1 MVADERQKALEA
13 LTELALEAAGPGD
26 YTIKQYG
33 QPVSLTWSEDGSILW
48 QQEGDYGLALHPL
61 WVKELAKESS
71 LYRDALALRPCSKS
85 S

>member
-33 QPVSLTWSEDGSILW
+33 QAVSRTVAEDGARRW
-48 QQEGDYGLALHPL
+48 
-61 WVKELAKESS
+61 
-71 LYRDALALRPCSKS
+71 
-85 S
+85 